1 MELAACHPSGAF
13 SFEKAPNFMFFIPC
27 IVKLSCN
34 VNQPNAL
41 FNECFNSILL
51 VFYMFRT
58 FYVHSQEDYIV
69 HAALYIMFSKRLC
82 KQSTRLKDVLDTH
95 CINAWK
101 IYHTSLHVQ
110 YRLPVDEHM
119 MFETCRRQGLN

>member
-51 VFYMFRT
+51 VFYMFQT
-58 FYVHSQEDYIV
+58 PYDHQEDYTV
-69 HAALYIMFSKRLC
+69 HAALYVMFTKRLC
-82 KQSTRLKDVLDTH
+82 KQSTRLKYVPDTQVSS
-95 CINAWK
+95 
-101 IYHTSLHVQ
+101 TSFNLQRMENITHKSA
-110 YRLPVDEHM
+110 R
-119 MFETCRRQGLN
+119 TIQGVFN